1 MCKVQLIPKSS
12 TKEDPSSP
20 SNISHHLHS
29 PSYSQQVAFE
39 HSVGYT
45 GGRGTCVLMVDY
57 LDSDLQKVVIS
68 TVTVVAEHLTKKWT
82 AHFSHSYSSLMRME
96 SR

>member
-20 SNISHHLHS
+20 SNISHQLHS

-45 GGRGTCVLMVDY
+45 GGRGTSVLMIGY

-68 TVTVVAEHLTKKWT
+68 TVTVVAENLTKNGQPV
-82 AHFSHSYSSLMRME
+82 FSHSYSSLMRME
-96 SR
+96 PH